1 MEKVDRIQQLT
12 DDILH
17 CQRCEL
23 YETRT
28 NPVVGEGSLDAD
40 LFFIGEAPGYNEDQ
54 QGRPFVGRAGA
65 ILDELLDS
73 IGLKRSEVYI
83 ANILKC
89 RPPKNRN
96 PKTSEITACTPH
108 LEKQLDIIDPTVIL
122 PMGSFSTEYVFDK
135 FDLSFTKI
143 SQLHGEIVSKNTLYD
158 QLRIL
163 PLYHPA
169 VATYNP
175 NKKTVLLEDI
185 AQVKPFILSKSV

>member
-1 MEKVDRIQQLT
+1 MEQSDRIQQLA

-17 CQRCEL
+17 CQKCDL
-23 YETRT
+23 FKTRT
-28 NPVVGEGSLDAD
+28 NPVIGEGSLDAD
-40 LFFIGEAPGYNEDQ
+40 LLFIGEAPGYNEDQ
-54 QGRPFVGRAGA
+54 QGRPFVGRAGS
-65 ILDELLDS
+65 ILDELIES

-96 PKTSEITACTPH
+96 PTSSEIKACTPH
-108 LEKQLDIIDPTVIL
+108 LEKQLDLIDPTVIL

-135 FDLSFTKI
+135 FNIPFTKI
-143 SQLHGEIVSKNTLYD
+143 SKLHGKIISKNTLYN
-158 QLRIL
+158 QLHIL

-185 AQVKPFILSKSV
+185 KQVKPFILRKSV